1 MISLTAYRHDV
12 LAGARAMVPGIV
24 ATAPFGLVI
33 GVTAAQS
40 HLPTFAGWL
49 TGPTIF
55 AGSAQLTA
63 IQMLN
68 TGAAP
73 AAVIAT
79 VLIINVRLMLYSAGM
94 MPHWRGTPLW
104 WRVLAGYL
112 LVDPS
117 YAVGIQRYEQ
127 PGDRRAAHV
136 HYFGAAVALW
146 LSWLAAIAAGA
157 TLGAGLPPALHLDF
171 LVPLYLIGQVVPRL
185 TQAAPRRAA
194 LTSAAVAALALTVPM
209 HLGLAVGIV
218 AGLAAGIVQVNRT
231 EAGATAATKTLAT
244 KTLATKTPANR
255 PLAKEIAK

>member
-1 MISLTAYRHDV
+1 MISLTAHRRDV
-12 LAGARAMVPGIV
+12 AAGARAMVPGIV

-33 GVTAAQS
+33 GVTAAQA

-68 TGAAP
+68 TGATP
-73 AAVIAT
+73 AAVIVT
-79 VLIINVRLMLYSAGM
+79 VLIINVRLTLYSAGM

-127 PGDRRAAHV
+127 PGHRRAAHA
-136 HYFGAAVALW
+136 HYFGAAVVLW
-146 LSWLAAIAAGA
+146 LSWLAAIAVGA
-157 TLGAGLPPALHLDF
+157 TLGAGLPAQFRLDL

-185 TQAAPRRAA
+185 TQAAARRAA
-194 LTSAAVAALALTVPM
+194 LTAAGVAALALTVPM
-209 HLGLAVGIV
+209 HLGLAVGIL
-218 AGLAAGIVQVNRT
+218 AGLAAGIAHVNHT
-231 EAGATAATKTLAT
+231 TA
-244 KTLATKTPANR
+244 PASKA
-255 PLAKEIAK
+255 PASKPP